1 MADKID
7 LQVNGRLFP
16 AWVMK
21 NFKKYTLPEIIRKEG
36 EDPCNEVRKKE
47 LTMYQKFLAQYL
59 SYKSPFKDV
68 MVYHGLGS
76 GKTVSAIG
84 IYNILFNYTPK
95 WNVFLLIKASL
106 KNDPWLKDLGN
117 WLEPKE
123 KDLRMKNIN
132 FISYDAPNADSQFLE
147 AIKKSDS
154 SKSNLF
160 IFDEAHNFI
169 RNVYGNISSKKGKR
183 AQVIYDYIV
192 QEKKESGNARVILLS
207 ATPAINQP
215 YELAL
220 IFNLLRPGTFPDNEA
235 MFNQLYISSANFMS
249 LNEETKNM
257 FQRRIL
263 GLVSYYIGAT
273 PDKFAEKI
281 VHYVDLDM
289 NSYYKKVYEHFEEVE
304 EAKEKLLMKLSRG
317 QVGENQMSTYKTY
330 TRQSSNF
337 VFPTMSSKLF
347 GEKRPRPGQFRIK
360 IEEANVVDEGK
371 DKEAKK
377 QLTRDKQALKD
388 YEAALDEYI
397 KGFISFCEKARENDK
412 KANKSIQQDV
422 KVFHKEYNGNIKK
435 FLVEHK
441 QKKKMSMLLDVLNT
455 HSPKM
460 VHIILKLLRS
470 KGPVLVY
477 SNYVKA
483 EGIQLFKIYSK
494 FFGFINVVKDP
505 QLSNKKQDY
514 FRYMEYHGGID
525 PEIRE
530 KYKKIFN
537 DKPNKYAQKI
547 KIILISPAG
556 SEGINLRNTRQVHI
570 MEPYWNEVR
579 IEQIIGR
586 AIRQCSHS
594 DLPMDE
600 RKVDVYRYK
609 MIRKNGKETTDQE
622 MEAISRKK
630 NNLIQSFLEAVRE
643 AAVDCELFKNHN
655 MMGLEY
661 NCFQFNQESLLEKP
675 VGPAFLE
682 DEEFDTKVNNGS
694 NSVDA
699 ITKQIKVK
707 KIKMVTQIDE
717 NNYSDKTSVWYHP
730 DTHFV
735 YEKDLHYP
743 IGKVKLDKSG
753 VPVQIEDEVYMVEEY
768 IKIPE
773 YKLFD

>member
-7 LQVNGRLFP
+7 LKVNGRLLP
-16 AWVMK
+16 NWVMK
-21 NFKKYTLPEIIRKEG
+21 NFKKYTLPKILRKEG
-36 EDPCNEVRKKE
+36 EDPCKEKFKKE
-47 LTMYQKFLAQYL
+47 FTPYQNFVAQFL
-59 SYKSPFKDV
+59 SYRSPFKDIL
-68 MVYHGLGS
+68 VYHGLGS
-76 GKTVSAIG
+76 GKTVTAINV
-84 IYNILFNYTPK
+84 YNVLFNYTPK

-117 WLEPKE
+117 WLDPKE

-132 FISYDAPNADSQFLE
+132 FISYDAPNADTQFLE

-183 AQVIYDYIV
+183 AQIIYDYIV
-192 QEKKESGNARVILLS
+192 QEKKESGNARVVLLS

-215 YELAL
+215 FELAL
-220 IFNLLRPGTFPDNEA
+220 LYNLLRPGSFPESEA
-235 MFNQLYISSANFMS
+235 LFNQLYISSSNFTN

-263 GLVSYYIGAT
+263 GLTSYYIGAT

-281 VHYVDLDM
+281 SHYVDLPM
-289 NSYYKKVYEHFEEVE
+289 NEYYQKIYEHFEEVE
-304 EAKEKLLMKLSRG
+304 TEKEKLMMKLSRG
-317 QVGENQMSTYKTY
+317 KVGENEMSTYKTY

-337 VFPTMSSKLF
+337 VFPHMSDKMF
-347 GEKRPRPGQFRIK
+347 GEKRPRPGQFK
-360 IEEANVVDEGK
+360 ISSDEANIIDEGK
-371 DKEAKK
+371 KKK
-377 QLTRDKQALKD
+377 QIKELTKDKQALKD
-388 YEAALDEYI
+388 YEEALNNFI
-397 KGFISFCEKARENDK
+397 KGFIKYCEDIREKDK
-412 KANKSIQQDV
+412 KNKKSIIDDV
-422 KVFHKEYNGNIKK
+422 KIFHKEYNGNIKK

-441 QKKKMSMLLDVLNT
+441 KNKKMSGLLDALNT

-460 VHIILKLLRS
+460 VYIILKLLRS

-483 EGIQLFKIYSK
+483 EGIQIFKIYAK
-494 FFGFINVVKDP
+494 FFGFMNVIKDP
-505 QLSNKKQDY
+505 EMKNKKQDY

-525 PEIRE
+525 REIRE
-530 KYKKIFN
+530 KYKTIFN
-537 DKPNKYAQKI
+537 DVSNKYAEKI

-586 AIRQCSHS
+586 AIRQCSHE
-594 DLPMDE
+594 DLPLEE

-609 MIRKNGKETTDQE
+609 MVRSNGIETTDQE
-622 MEAISRKK
+622 MENISRKK

-643 AAVDCELFKNHN
+643 SAVDCELFKNHN
-655 MMGLEY
+655 MMGIEY

-675 VGPAFLE
+675 IGPAFNQ
-682 DEEFDTKVNNGS
+682 DEEFDAKINNGL
-694 NSVDA
+694 NSADA

-707 KIKMVTQIDE
+707 RVQAVIQLDE
-717 NNYSDKTSVWYHP
+717 NNLSEKMDVWYHP
-730 DTHFV
+730 ETHFI
-735 YEKDLHYP
+735 YEYDLNYP
-743 IGKVKLDKSG
+743 LGKVKLDTNG
-753 VPVQIEDEVYMVEEY
+753 NPIQIENDVFLVEEY

-773 YKLFD
+773 FKIYE

>member
-1 MADKID
+1 MDKID

-16 AWVMK
+16 AWVMM
-21 NFKKYTLPEIIRKEG
+21 NFKKYTLPEIMRKDG
-36 EDPCNEVRKKE
+36 EDPCNEKIKKE
-47 LTMYQKFLAQYL
+47 LTVYQKFLGQYL
-59 SYKSPFKDV
+59 SYKSPFKDIL
-68 MVYHGLGS
+68 VYHGLGS
-76 GKTVSAIG
+76 GKTVSAIN
-84 IYNILFNYTPK
+84 IYNVLFNYTPK

-106 KNDPWLKDLGN
+106 RDDPWLKDLGN

-123 KDLRMKNIN
+123 KELRMKNIV
-132 FISYDAPNADSQFLE
+132 FISYDAPNADTQFLE
-147 AIKKSDS
+147 AVKKSDS
-154 SKSNLF
+154 SKGNLF

-192 QEKKESGNARVILLS
+192 QEKKESGNARVVLLS

-220 IFNLLRPGTFPDNEA
+220 IYNLLRPGSFPDNESA
-235 MFNQLYISSANFMS
+235 FNQLYISSSNFMS

-263 GLVSYYIGAT
+263 GLTSYYIGAT

-281 VHYVDLDM
+281 VHYVDLPM
-289 NSYYKKVYEHFEEVE
+289 NTYYQKIYDHFEEVE
-304 EAKEKLLMKLSRG
+304 QEKEKLMMKLSRG
-317 QVGENQMSTYKTY
+317 KVGENEMSTYKTY

-337 VFPTMSSKLF
+337 VFPHMSDKRF
-347 GEKRPRPGQFRIK
+347 GEKRPRPGQFKIK
-360 IEEANVVDEGK
+360 IEEANVINEGK
-371 DKEAKK
+371 DKEAKQ
-377 QLTRDKQALKD
+377 QLTRDKQAVKD
-388 YEAALDEYI
+388 YEAELDNYI
-397 KGFISFCEKARENDK
+397 NDFIKYCEKAREDDK
-412 KANKSIQQDV
+412 KNKKSLVEDINE
-422 KVFHKEYNGNIKK
+422 FHKKYNGNIKR
-435 FLVEHK
+435 FLLEHK
-441 QKKKMSMLLDVLNT
+441 SNKKMSKLLDTLNT

-460 VHIILKLLRS
+460 VYIILKLLRC
-470 KGPVLVY
+470 KNPVLVY

-483 EGIQLFKIYSK
+483 EGIQIFKIYAK
-494 FFGFINVVKDP
+494 FFGFMNVIKDP
-505 QLSNKKQDY
+505 ELKNKKQDY

-525 PEIRE
+525 STIRE

-537 DKPNKYAQKI
+537 ESSNKFAQKI

-556 SEGINLRNTRQVHI
+556 SEGINLKNTTQVHL

-586 AIRQCSHS
+586 AIRQCSHA
-594 DLPMDE
+594 DLPMNE

-609 MIRKNGKETTDQE
+609 MIRNNGKETTDQE

-643 AAVDCELFKNHN
+643 AAVDCNLFKNHN

-661 NCFQFNQESLLEKP
+661 QCFQFNQESLLEKP
-675 VGPAFLE
+675 VGPAFNQ
-682 DEEFDTKVNNGS
+682 EEEYDAKVNNGS

-707 KIKMVTQIDE
+707 KIKVVKQLEE
-717 NNYSDKTSVWYHP
+717 NSLSEELTVWYHP
-730 DTHFV
+730 ETHYI
-735 YEKDLHYP
+735 YEYDLHYP
-743 IGKVKLDKSG
+743 LGKVKIDSSG
-753 VPVQIEDEVYMVEEY
+753 NPVMVEGDIYLVEEFLSVPEF
-768 IKIPE
+768 KI
-773 YKLFD
+773 FD